1 MSPGKSNKL
10 GHSRTDDRYVSPAE
24 AADYLGV
31 HVRTIRNMQ
40 ADGRLTAY
48 RLGGRIVRFRL
59 SELDAAM
66 VSA

>member
-1 MSPGKSNKL
+1 MKKAPL
-10 GHSRTDDRYVSPAE
+10 ADRFVSPTE

-40 ADGRLTAY
+40 ADGRLTAH
-48 RLGGRIVRFRL
+48 RLGERVVRFKL

>member
-1 MSPGKSNKL
+1 MAKKAAPA
-10 GHSRTDDRYVSPAE
+10 DRFVSPTE
-24 AADYLGV
+24 AAEYLGV

-48 RLGGRIVRFRL
+48 RLGGRVVRFKL